1 MYVKNMLQ
9 YPHRSFLLIPSWIFQ
24 NEIYHYDIK
33 GNFQKKVEKV
43 KRGDTLTLFFT
54 HLLDEFIYV
63 VYFIGFVLKS
73 STRLKKKCWKN
84 RFFHRDNRYPVRW
97 IQVKMCAFLAALCIG
112 YFRVQSNTTQYRV
125 WEGLTLPRKK
135 FTVKKFNK
143 FKAKF

>member
-1 MYVKNMLQ
+1 MENGMYGKNMLQ

-63 VYFIGFVLKS
+63 VYFIGFVLK
-73 STRLKKKCWKN
+73 KIIEKFD
-84 RFFHRDNRYPVRW
+84 FFHWDNHDPVRW
-97 IQVKMCAFLAALCIG
+97 IQVKMCAFMAALCIG

-125 WEGLTLPRKK
+125 WEGLTLPRKNVL
-135 FTVKKFNK
+135 VKKYK
-143 FKAKF
+143 KIKAKF